1 MERTAA
7 LIAIA
12 GLLLGAIPAAAQ
24 PAACS
29 ARGEVVKHLSS
40 EYSESP
46 VAIGLANNGGV
57 VEILS
62 SKAGQSWTIIL
73 TMPNGVSCL
82 IAAGENWEEVP
93 HLVSGGGPGA

>member
-1 MERTAA
+1 MERIVTLAA
-7 LIAIA
+7 AA
-12 GLLLGAIPAAAQ
+12 GLLLGATPVAAQ

-29 ARGEVVKHLSS
+29 TRTEVLKHLSA
-40 EYSESP
+40 EYAESP

-62 SKAGQSWTIIL
+62 SKAGRSWTIIL

-82 IAAGENWEEVP
+82 IAAGENWEQVP
-93 HLVSGGGPGA
+93 TLASRGPDA